1 MKLETNI
8 THENADAKPLTNN
21 CGFCGTPIFEH
32 QDFCSNLCE
41 KMNQAKQRDDQITM
55 IETAN
60 KRSDGYINTYKR
72 GGEFEIDTAAN
83 TNLST
88 TNDRSIE
95 GKVMAVNHDKGTIR
109 IVVEVPARVKI
120 GESVMVTFK
129 HGQLHRVVR
138 YIGATDDQVRF
149 GGCDDPRGLLVE
161 GFSYEITKEEV
172 HTWHTKYELV
182 GFDGKLFNSVSFELC

>member
-1 MKLETNI
+1 MLI
-8 THENADAKPLTNN
+8 NN
-21 CGFCGTPIFEH
+21 CGFCGAPIFEH
-32 QDFCSNLCE
+32 EDFCSKYCE
-41 KMNQAKQRDDQITM
+41 KRY
-55 IETAN
+55 
-60 KRSDGYINTYKR
+60 RR
-72 GGEFEIDTAAN
+72 GGENETDKAFVTAGNAILN
-83 TNLST
+83 ATNGK
-88 TNDRSIE
+88 SIE

-161 GFSYEITKEEV
+161 GGLYGIANEEV
-172 HTWHTKYELV
+172 HTWHTKYKLS
-182 GFDGKLFNSVSFELC
+182 GFGEKRFNSASFEFYEPSSKT